1 MRNWW
6 QLTGWPLTLIL
17 LGAICLTFPAP
28 ARAASDQHGQ
38 EQAWKGATGRVT
50 VIDFAATWCGPC
62 WKTLPQYQQL
72 AERHPQ
78 FQFLVVSEDD
88 EPSGRDRLVRELG
101 LRLPVVWD
109 EDHVIAEHY
118 RLKGMP
124 TTVVLGSDGEVLYR
138 HTGSATRDWNRL
150 QEVLA
155 ALPASSAAGGVA
167 SSAMRR
173 TQKTSSSGAESPQG
187 Q

>member
-1 MRNWW
+1 MRNRR
-6 QLTGWPLTLIL
+6 QFPGWPLTLIL
-17 LGAICLTFPAP
+17 LVGICLALPAVP
-28 ARAASDQHGQ
+28 AGAASDQHGQ

-78 FQFLVVSEDD
+78 FQFLVVSEDE
-88 EPSGRDRLVRELG
+88 EPAGRDRLVRELG

-138 HTGSATRDWNRL
+138 HSGSATRDWNQL

-155 ALPASSAAGGVA
+155 SLPASSPSGGAA
-167 SSAMRR
+167 SAVQRA
-173 TQKTSSSGAESPQG
+173 QE
-187 Q
+187 